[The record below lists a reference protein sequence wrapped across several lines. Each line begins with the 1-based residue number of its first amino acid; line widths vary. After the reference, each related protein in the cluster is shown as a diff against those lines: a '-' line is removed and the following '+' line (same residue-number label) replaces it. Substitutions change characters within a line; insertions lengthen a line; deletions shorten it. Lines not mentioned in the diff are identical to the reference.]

1 MIDNRLK
8 ILYSIGKYCINI
20 IIFIF
25 ALGAVGVTLSMVE
38 EYRLHKMITEMNEK
52 VKNNGKMDSR
62 LVHFS

>member
-25 ALGAVGVTLSMVE
+25 ALGAVGVTLSIVE
-38 EYRLHKMITEMNEK
+38 EYRLHKMINEMNERAK
-52 VKNNGKMDSR
+52 EYGKMDTNR
-62 LVHFS
+62 

>member
-38 EYRLHKMITEMNEK
+38 EYRLHKMINEMNERAK
-52 VKNNGKMDSR
+52 QHGKMDTNR
-62 LVHFS
+62 

>member
-25 ALGAVGVTLSMVE
+25 VLGAVGVTLSMVE

-52 VKNNGKMDSR
+52 VKNNGKMDSS
-62 LVHFS
+62 H

>member
-38 EYRLHKMITEMNEK
+38 EYRLHKMVNEMNER
-52 VKNNGKMDSR
+52 VKEYGKMDTNR
-62 LVHFS
+62 

>member
-8 ILYSIGKYCINI
+8 ILYSIGKYCIII

-25 ALGAVGVTLSMVE
+25 ALGAVVVTLSMVE

-52 VKNNGKMDSR
+52 VKNNGKMDS
-62 LVHFS
+62 SD

>member
-25 ALGAVGVTLSMVE
+25 ALGAVGVTLSIVE
-38 EYRLHKMITEMNEK
+38 EYRLHKMINEMNER
-52 VKNNGKMDSR
+52 VKEYGKMDTNR
-62 LVHFS
+62 

>member
-38 EYRLHKMITEMNEK
+38 EYRLHKMVNEMNERAK
-52 VKNNGKMDSR
+52 QHGKMDTNR
-62 LVHFS
+62 